1 MSDDMLR
8 KMIKYWFRNSMPEEG
23 WDQATYERIIQ
34 GNYGISVAE
43 WEENLRTEESAT
55 QVKSAIML
63 ASMPTKA
70 QIRDR
75 FNIDRTRSRFT
86 ALRVDRSAFEKDA
99 KLPTDEEASAW
110 AKDAANQEGDQSR
123 L

>member
-1 MSDDMLR
+1 MAMEGQARGLRMSDDMLR
-8 KMIKYWFRNSMPEEG
+8 KMIKYWFRLDARRG
-23 WDQATYERIIQ
+23 LGDQATYERIIQ

-70 QIRDR
+70 QIRDAQHR
-75 FNIDRTRSRFT
+75 PHTL
-86 ALRVDRSAFEKDA
+86 ALHRA
-99 KLPTDEEASAW
+99 ASGP
-110 AKDAANQEGDQSR
+110 KR